1 MFAMTC
7 LSLGNCKIYIL
18 MVEQEGGGANS
29 DFIGFAGLSLGKL
42 ETILKHRIDGEDKA
56 GTQGWMKVMKQSNF
70 PN

>member
-1 MFAMTC
+1 
-7 LSLGNCKIYIL
+7 
-18 MVEQEGGGANS
+18 MVEQEGRRANR